1 MTLLHKIKN
10 IPNSL
15 SVRAFIFF
23 CLILLPCLTAGE
35 VSAQDKITVYFYSSE
50 TNINNFKSLKME
62 FDQYLSKRGGYEFQP
77 FSDRE
82 AFENYVRD
90 KKTCLL
96 MMSSWHYKNI
106 WKEYALQP
114 ILVGLRNG
122 KEFQKRILVGR
133 EKSADLASAKTGRI
147 SSATSVGHTRSVL
160 SEIFGDN
167 NDPALF
173 KILTVPKDIDALMS
187 VGFGMSQSALT
198 TGNSLEKLKSVN
210 SVLYD
215 KMKVLAQGRESL
227 LLILAVPE
235 SFAANAQKAVQ
246 VIQNIPSDPDGKDK
260 IKMLGL
266 DGWKK
271 IEASEKAMLEN

>member
-1 MTLLHKIKN
+1 MVPL
-10 IPNSL
+10 
-15 SVRAFIFF
+15 
-23 CLILLPCLTAGE
+23 CLISGA
-35 VSAQDKITVYFYSSE
+35 VSAQDKVTVYFYSSE

-62 FDQYLSKRGGYEFQP
+62 FDRYLSAHGLYEFQP

-82 AFENYVRD
+82 AFENYVKD
-90 KKTCLL
+90 KKACLL
-96 MMSSWHYKNI
+96 LMSSWHYKNI

-114 ILVGLRNG
+114 VLVGIRNG
-122 KEFQKRILVGR
+122 KKSQKRILVGR
-133 EKSADLASAKTGRI
+133 GKSADLASAKTGRI
-147 SSATSVGHTRSVL
+147 ASATSVRHTRSVL

-167 NDPALF
+167 AAAESS

-198 TGNSLEKLKSVN
+198 TGNSLETLKSVN

-215 KMKVLAQGRESL
+215 KMKILAQASESL

-235 SFAANAQKAVQ
+235 SFSADAQKAVR
-246 VIQNIPSDPDGKDK
+246 VIQNMPSNEDGKEK

-266 DGWKK
+266 DRWEQ
-271 IEASEKAMLEN
+271 IAPSDKAALEN